1 MPETLKAGEP
11 EMPDSKNRGRY
22 PKAPLPGWNRTLPQK
37 ALADQQQPTA
47 WAIATPSGKGVY
59 LRILEQ
65 DKGCSGQ
72 RSNHSH

>member
-1 MPETLKAGEP
+1 
-11 EMPDSKNRGRY
+11 MPDSKNRGRY

-37 ALADQQQPTA
+37 ALADQQQPTV
-47 WAIATPSGKGVY
+47 WAIATPSGRGVY